1 MSAPAAHLAWAQVVA
16 RNIVPLAGI
25 VFLGWNA
32 QNVLLVYFA
41 DTVLTLGVLFAGV
54 LHKFAP
60 PVVDDGWAARLNG
73 EAGLIAGGAFLAA
86 CFAVPLGIPVIF
98 MLGGRFDLGAMIADP
113 SLQAGL
119 AWQAV
124 AALWSYVGLWRA
136 LRHATPD
143 ELRLKGRFSLTFL
156 RWLALVIVAYMG
168 VGFVFGRHSALA
180 FVAIYIAIS
189 IWAEVAPNRF
199 LRAMPG
205 GAEDADP
212 LPGTDVP
219 SAMHDTQQR
228 PRRRRTRRQA

>member
-1 MSAPAAHLAWAQVVA
+1 
-16 RNIVPLAGI
+16 
-25 VFLGWNA
+25 
-32 QNVLLVYFA
+32 
-41 DTVLTLGVLFAGV
+41 V

-119 AWQAV
+119 AWQTV

-143 ELRLKGRFSLTFL
+143 ELRLKRRFSLTFL

-212 LPGTDVP
+212 PPGTDVP